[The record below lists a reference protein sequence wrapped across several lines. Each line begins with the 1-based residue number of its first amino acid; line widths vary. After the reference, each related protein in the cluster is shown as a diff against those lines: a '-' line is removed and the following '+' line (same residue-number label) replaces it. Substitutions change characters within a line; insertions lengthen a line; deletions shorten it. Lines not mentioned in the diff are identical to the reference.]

1 MSSVDP
7 FGPNETRFRR
17 EFAIGAIGLAAVLA
31 VLFFIQPGLD
41 LAISSAARD
50 ACAASPATPR
60 EAWCLTDTVELARD
74 AFMAIFVLSAVGIVF
89 WTIRAIVLERNLVG
103 INQLRCGFMI
113 AVLVMGPGVVAN
125 LILKDNVG
133 RARPRD
139 VIEFGGSKEF
149 TPPLVASDECAKNCS
164 FVSGEASSMFALF
177 FGLALAVP
185 QYRRRLLAAGLAIGL
200 LAGGVRIIQGAHFFS
215 DVLFA
220 GIFMALTASLLHVA
234 FIGAWR
240 DQYPAARGLPDPL
253 GAGMK
258 LRRIRI

>member
-7 FGPNETRFRR
+7 FGPSETRFRR
-17 EFAIGAIGLAAVLA
+17 EFAIGATGIAAVLA
-31 VLFFIQPGLD
+31 VLFVAQPDLD
-41 LAISSAARD
+41 LAISSVARD
-50 ACAASPATPR
+50 ACAVSPASPRA
-60 EAWCLTDTVELARD
+60 AWCMTYAVDLARH
-74 AFMAIFVLSAVGIVF
+74 AFMAIFILSAIGIVA
-89 WTIRAIVLERNLVG
+89 WAIRELVVERNFVG
-103 INQLRCGFMI
+103 TNQLRCGFMI

-133 RARPRD
+133 RPRPRD
-139 VIEFGGSKEF
+139 VIEFGGNKEF
-149 TPPLVASDECAKNCS
+149 SPALVPSQECAKNCS

-185 QYRRRLLAAGLAIGL
+185 RYRRQLFVAGVTIGL

-220 GIFMALTASLLHVA
+220 GVFMALTVSLLHVA

-240 DQYPAARGLPDPL
+240 DQTPPARSFRDPL
-253 GAGMK
+253 GAVMK